1 MKNILKFIVVL
12 SALVIAPNAKADEVV
27 TFKISDGIDDNYIK
41 QKIEKTVSRILTE
54 ANAAH
59 ASKRELNYASLG
71 IPTSVQGSLAALWDN
86 SPFISLDTEI
96 VEKCLITNS
105 GYQVRNIPLILMP
118 MNPGDVSEGEDYQ
131 EAVVSFDKQGNLVSF
146 YLSISMNLYMNV
158 VRESKEVTDLRRRQL
173 ILDYVEQFR
182 TAYNQKDLDFLE
194 AVFSDD
200 ALIITGKVIKRT
212 TGDGI
217 RLPDKI
223 EYKKQSK
230 REYLSRLAVVF
241 QNNKQIRV
249 TFDEIEVMRH
259 PGHKDFYGVTL
270 HQGYSS
276 DRYHDDGYL
285 FLLWDFRNEDYPQ
298 IHVRTWQPD
307 SYNPDGKGN
316 RRIPK
321 DEIFSL
327 SDFDI

>member
-1 MKNILKFIVVL
+1 MKKVLLVITLLASANIL
-12 SALVIAPNAKADEVV
+12 AADKV
-27 TFKISDGIDDNYIK
+27 TVRISDGIEDNVIK
-41 QKIEKTVSRILTE
+41 EKMEGAISAILTE

-59 ASKRELNYASLG
+59 EEKRELKYSALG
-71 IPTSVQGSLAALWDN
+71 IPSSVQGALSSLWDN
-86 SPFISLDTEI
+86 SPFVSMDTEI
-96 VEKCLITNS
+96 VERCLTTGT
-105 GYQVRNIPLILMP
+105 GYQIRNIPLVLKP
-118 MNPGDVSEGEDYQ
+118 VNSTDVSEDEDYQ
-131 EAVVSFDKQGNLVSF
+131 EAVASFDKQGNLVSF

-158 VRESKEVTDLRRRQL
+158 IRENKELSDLRRRQL

-182 TAYNQKDLDFLE
+182 TAYNQKDIDFLE

-212 TGDGI
+212 ADGI

-223 EYKKQSK
+223 EYKKQTK
-230 REYLSRLAVVF
+230 KEYLSRLAVVF

-259 PGHKDFYGVTL
+259 PAHKDFYGVTL